1 MPHPLAVLFVIIALP
16 TCMLLAILVPPGQV
30 ADEPAHI
37 ARADALRHGVLHGWR
52 RDIVD
57 SAGETVR
64 QAGVRVDA
72 NLFEVAF
79 VLHPGRGE
87 KLDQSRLTAHRA
99 LPWSGDRPFAEIG
112 TVATYLPLLYI
123 PATIG
128 LAAAYAA
135 GVGPYD
141 AVVAG
146 RLLAVLCFVSLGA
159 AALSRARRGQAL
171 MFCVLCCPMTL
182 SLAASFNQDGLLIAA
197 SVLAA
202 ALATRSDTRSGYGVA
217 VLVAC
222 VAAVK
227 LPYLPLAALIL
238 MARQPTLIRRVGL
251 ACAAS
256 LPALLWTGLMVATV
270 AAPTARPPHP
280 GGPLW
285 PGDPARVFS
294 GTDPVAQLQV
304 LFAAPL
310 RIAWL
315 PLHTLIHDPWLIP
328 QGIGVLGWLDVP
340 LPAALY
346 AGWIAAVALAALAD
360 LIAAR
365 DQDVRWRRS
374 LLLCAAAAASV
385 WAIYLSQYLLW
396 TDVGLDRVNGPTGRY
411 FLPLI
416 PLVALAL
423 PSLPLRPLRSI
434 RLIALAAPVV
444 AAFCGL
450 VILPAVVVGAYYL
463 R

>member
-1 MPHPLAVLFVIIALP
+1 MLAV
-16 TCMLLAILVPPGQV
+16 LVPPGQV
-30 ADEPAHI
+30 ADEPSHI
-37 ARADALRHGVLHGWR
+37 ARADALRHGALHGR
-52 RDIVD
+52 RREIGDA
-57 SAGETVR
+57 AGGAVR

-87 KLDQSRLTAHRA
+87 KLDGPRLAAHRA

-112 TVATYLPLLYI
+112 TVATYLPLFYV

-128 LAAAYAA
+128 LATADAA

-146 RLLAVLCFVSLGA
+146 RLVGVFCFLSLGA
-159 AALSRARRGQAL
+159 AALGLARRGQAM

-202 ALATRSDTRSGYGVA
+202 SLATRPGTRSRCGVA
-217 VLVAC
+217 ALVAC

-238 MARQPTLIRRVGL
+238 SPPHAPLVRRMSL
-251 ACAAS
+251 AIAAS
-256 LPALLWTGLMVATV
+256 IPAQLWTGLMLATV
-270 AAPTARPPHP
+270 SAPVARPPHP
-280 GGPLW
+280 GGVLW
-285 PGDPARVFS
+285 PGDPAHVFT
-294 GTDPVAQLQV
+294 GTDPVAQLRV
-304 LFAAPL
+304 LLAAPL
-310 RIAWL
+310 RIVWL
-315 PLHTLIHDPWLIP
+315 PLHTLIHDRWLIP

-346 AGWIAAVALAALAD
+346 IGWVVAVALAAAAD

-365 DQDVRWRRS
+365 GQDVRWRQTLMLS
-374 LLLCAAAAASV
+374 GAAVAAV

-396 TDVGLDRVNGPTGRY
+396 TDVGLDRIDGPTGRY

-416 PLVALAL
+416 PLIALAL
-423 PSLPLRPLRSI
+423 PSLPLPALRQT
-434 RLIALAAPVV
+434 RLFAMAGPVL

-450 VILPAVVVGAYYL
+450 GILPAVVVGAYYL